1 MDTFNKREP
10 KHYLAGKTA
19 IVTGASSGIGE
30 TLAVALAAE
39 GVRVTLAARRVSRLE
54 NIYARIIDGGGE
66 ALICPTD
73 VTSVE
78 ETQRMAELTLQ
89 TFGKI
94 DILVNNAGV
103 MLLSF
108 IDKLKVNEWMRMV
121 DVNIRGVLLCTAAAL
136 PSMLENERGDIVNV
150 SSVAGSIVSPTSA
163 VYSATKAAVD
173 AFSEGLRQELSPKN
187 CIRIINVQPGA
198 VTTELTDHITD
209 PDVFKMWEKH
219 PLTQFLSVED
229 IACSIVRALDQ
240 PPHVS
245 TNVLTVRPTRQRL

>member
-1 MDTFNKREP
+1 MTTYNKSEP

-30 TLAVALAAE
+30 ALSVALAAE

-54 NIYARIIDGGGE
+54 DIYARITDNGGE

-73 VTSVE
+73 VTSIG
-78 ETQRMAELTLQ
+78 ETRRMAELTLR
-89 TFGKI
+89 TFGRI

-108 IDKLKVNEWMRMV
+108 IEKLNVEEWLRMV
-121 DVNIRGVLLCTAAAL
+121 DINIKGVLLCTAAAL
-136 PSMLENERGDIVNV
+136 PSMLENERGDIVNI
-150 SSVAGSIVSPTSA
+150 SSIAGSNVSPSST

-173 AFSEGLRQELSPKN
+173 AFSEGLRQELSPKS
-187 CIRIINVQPGA
+187 CIRIINVRPGA
-198 VTTELTDHITD
+198 VTTELSEHITD

-219 PLTQFLSVED
+219 PLTQFLSAED
-229 IACSIVRALDQ
+229 VAYSIIHALDQ

>member
-1 MDTFNKREP
+1 MTTFNKSEP
-10 KHYLAGKTA
+10 KHYLAGKVA

-30 TLAVALAAE
+30 ALAMALAAE
-39 GVRVTLAARRVSRLE
+39 GVRVTLASRRISHLE
-54 NIYARIIDGGGE
+54 DIYTRITDTGGE

-73 VTSVE
+73 VTSID
-78 ETQRMAELTLQ
+78 ETRRMAELTLR

-108 IDKLKVNEWMRMV
+108 IDKLKIDEWMRMV
-121 DVNIRGVLLCTAAAL
+121 DVNIKGVMLCTAAVL
-136 PSMLENERGDIVNV
+136 PSMLENERGDIVNI
-150 SSVAGSIVSPTSA
+150 SSIAGSNVSPSST

-173 AFSEGLRQELSPKN
+173 AFSEGLRQELSPAT
-187 CIRIINVQPGA
+187 CIRIINVKPGA
-198 VTTELTDHITD
+198 VTTELTGHITD

-219 PLTQFLSVED
+219 PLTQFLSAED
-229 IACSIVRALDQ
+229 VACSIVHALDQ